1 MTARPQPLEDDLSSA
16 PVADTASP
24 DEGDSRDR
32 HAGPAVLGPG
42 PDAELT
48 WLLHRAAQRM
58 HTLVGLEAERHGL
71 TLRDHIVLSALHKTA
86 SRLTQ
91 IELGQALGMDKT
103 TLTAELDR
111 LEKAG
116 LVLRRPD
123 PRDRRARIP
132 VLTEKGD
139 ALRAQV
145 AVGAEAAEAAA
156 VRPLVPSQTAL
167 LREALYRIIGDASD
181 PGSAV

>member
-1 MTARPQPLEDDLSSA
+1 MSARPVLVNDSVNPT
-16 PVADTASP
+16 PVAEAA
-24 DEGDSRDR
+24 SRDR
-32 HAGPAVLGPG
+32 ADSRGGDAEPAVLGPG

-103 TLTAELDR
+103 TLTAEIDR

-132 VLTEKGD
+132 VLTDKGD

-145 AVGAEAAEAAA
+145 AIGAKTAEATA
-156 VRPLVPSQTAL
+156 VRPLGPAETAL
-167 LREALYRIIGDASD
+167 LRDALYRIIGDASD
-181 PGSAV
+181 SGSAV

>member
-1 MTARPQPLEDDLSSA
+1 MPIDDADELDDQTPDHDEHPGRP
-16 PVADTASP
+16 T
-24 DEGDSRDR
+24 
-32 HAGPAVLGPG
+32 LGPG

-58 HTLVGLEAERHGL
+58 NAVVGAEAERHGL

-86 SRLTQ
+86 DLTQ

-103 TLTAELDR
+103 TLTAEIDR

-116 LVLRRPD
+116 LVSRRVD

-132 VLTEKGD
+132 AITPDGD
-139 ALRAQV
+139 SVRSLIAR
-145 AVGAEAAEAAA
+145 GAEAAETAA
-156 VRPLVPSQTAL
+156 VQSLASGQSAL
-167 LREALYRIIGDASD
+167 LRDALYRIIGTGED
-181 PGSAV
+181 PGSCI